1 MVASSEMLA
10 ASEAVRPAVADA
22 VRAPTLFCPAEDEPE
37 PLLSIVIPAMNEKI
51 TIGQFIDWCHAGIA
65 AAGIKAE
72 IVIIDSSSDRTGAI
86 ALAKGARV
94 LRTPKRGLGRA
105 YIDAIPFIRGKYV
118 LMGDADCTY
127 DFREIAGFVEQFRAG
142 AEFIMGSRFR
152 GTIEPGAM
160 PPLHQYFGTP
170 LTTAILNVMYGTRFT
185 DIHCGMRGITAVAL
199 RRMRLASQS
208 WEYAS
213 EMVLKS
219 VHMELATREVPVS
232 FLKDV
237 EGRQSHHRRMGWF
250 SPWQAGWINLRAMFV
265 YGANFFLI
273 VPGAVLLAFGIA
285 LLALLAS
292 GPVTVGGVTLSLN
305 SMLAGFVSGAVGL
318 QMLLLGGIARCL
330 YDQQGSRR
338 RKWIA
343 LFPYTRTTLLCA
355 GLFVL
360 GGVPVARFVGDYV
373 ANGYV
378 VTGALA
384 GEDHGAIAGIFLML
398 AAVLVFVSV
407 LVMQA
412 VVLYVPVADQAGD
425 TGDGRDA

>member
-1 MVASSEMLA
+1 MAASGELLA
-10 ASEAVRPAVADA
+10 AAAAERPAVARA
-22 VRAPTLFCPAEDEPE
+22 VQAPTLFQPAQDEPE
-37 PLLSIVIPAMNEKI
+37 PLLSIVIPALNEEI

-65 AAGIKAE
+65 AAGIAAE
-72 IVIIDSSSDRTGAI
+72 IVIIDSSTDRTGEI

-105 YIDAIPFIRGKYV
+105 YIDAIPFIRGRYV
-118 LMGDADCTY
+118 LLGDADCTY
-127 DFREIAGFVEQFRAG
+127 DFRQIAGFVEQFRAG

-152 GTIEPGAM
+152 GSIEPGAM

-185 DIHCGMRGITAVAL
+185 DIHCGMRGITADAF

-219 VHMELATREVPVS
+219 VHMELDTREVPVA

-265 YGANFFLI
+265 YGADFFLTL
-273 VPGAVLLAFGIA
+273 PGAALLACGVA
-285 LLALLAS
+285 LLALLAR
-292 GPVTVGGVTLSLN
+292 GPVVLGGVTLSLN
-305 SMLAGFVSGAVGL
+305 TMLVGFVSGAVGL
-318 QMLLLGGIARCL
+318 QMLLLAGIAQCL
-330 YDQQGSRR
+330 YDQRCSRR
-338 RKWIA
+338 RKWTA
-343 LFPYTRTTLLCA
+343 LLRYTRTTLLCA
-355 GLFVL
+355 GFFLL
-360 GGVPVARFVGDYV
+360 GAVPVTRFVRDYV
-373 ANGYV
+373 ANDYL

-398 AAVLVFVSV
+398 AAALVFVSM

-412 VVLYVPVADQAGD
+412 VMLYVPVIDR
-425 TGDGRDA
+425 GDGADRGAP